1 MPDKAQIELTFISE
15 RVTKNTV
22 RFQEELGDESWSGK
36 DVAVGPLYIQKEALQ
51 SIGSPSRVKV
61 TIEPA

>member
-1 MPDKAQIELTFISE
+1 MTDRAQIELTFVSE

-22 RFQEELGDESWSGK
+22 RFQEELGTESYSGK
-36 DVAVGPLYIQKEALQ
+36 DVAVGPLYIQKEALA
-51 SIGSPSRVKV
+51 SIGNPPRVKV